1 MTNMI
6 RYLFYGIILLLLT
19 LTSAA
24 QENIEAETLVVG
36 SIIQGRIDDAT
47 PRVVY
52 RMEGSRGLVVRFTLE
67 ASDGN
72 LDPVLTIFTANG
84 DVLFR
89 RDDTQGSR
97 NVETTLTFEENGLVY
112 LVIGRFGYSLGS
124 TSGDY
129 ELSIERIGVL
139 SQQGTNLQ
147 YGIPIT
153 DTITNTQPQI
163 YYTFQANA
171 GDILTIEMVRSSGT
185 LDPML
190 QIVDSNRFLIVEN
203 DDADGDTRNSRIDNL
218 VIPETGTYIIVA
230 TRYGE
235 ATGESVGSFVLIIGE
250 GANSGLGNNRQSPQ
264 VIFLNQTIKAELT
277 EEQFQRYYQFTAER
291 DQIVTITMERARF
304 PGQLDA
310 YLILTNAGYQPLIEN
325 DDGGSG
331 TNARI
336 ASFRIPATGQYNI
349 IATRFGRSEGD
360 TFGEFNLTLQ
370 DNGFAFDDVESNI
383 PRLLY
388 GTTVQDVINDDDS
401 ESLYVFWGTIGDV
414 VTISMDK
421 STGDLDAVLELL
433 DNNQVRMLRDD
444 DSGANQ
450 NARIEHYILT
460 YTGVHYI
467 RASRYEGSGRPTNT
481 TGDFN
486 LSLTRILNN

>member
-1 MTNMI
+1 MMSMK
-6 RYLFYGIILLLLT
+6 RHLLYGLILLLLT

-24 QENIEAETLVVG
+24 QENIESETLVVG
-36 SIIQGRIDDAT
+36 SIAQGRIDDTT

-52 RMEGSRGLVVRFTLE
+52 RMDGSRGMVVRFVLAAT
-67 ASDGN
+67 DGD
-72 LDPVLTIFTANG
+72 LDPVLTIFTADG

-89 RDDTQGSR
+89 RDDTQGNR
-97 NVETTLTFEENGLVY
+97 NVEATFTFEDNGLVY
-112 LVIGRFGYSLGS
+112 IVIGRFGYSLGS

-147 YGIPIT
+147 YGIPVT

-185 LDPML
+185 LDPVL
-190 QIVDSNRFLIVEN
+190 QIVDSNRFLIAEN
-203 DDADGDTRNSRIDNL
+203 DDADGDTRNSRIENL
-218 VIPETGTYIIVA
+218 IIQETGTYIIVA

-235 ATGESVGSFVLIIGE
+235 STGESVGSFVLIIGE

-264 VIFLNQTIKAELT
+264 VIFLNQTIQAEIT
-277 EEQFQRYYQFTAER
+277 EEQYQRYYQFTAER
-291 DQIVTITMERARF
+291 DQIVTITLDRASFR
-304 PGQLDA
+304 GQLDA
-310 YLILTNAGYQPLIEN
+310 YLILTNAGYLSLIEN

-360 TFGEFNLTLQ
+360 SHGEFNLTLQ
-370 DNGFAFDDVESNI
+370 DNGFAFDGVVSDI

-388 GTTVQDVINDDDS
+388 GTTLQDVISDNDSD
-401 ESLYVFWGTIGDV
+401 SLYVFWGTIGDI

-421 STGDLDAVLELL
+421 TTGDLDAVLELL

-450 NARIEHYILT
+450 NARIERYILT
-460 YTGVHYI
+460 YTGVHFI

-481 TGDFN
+481 TGGFN
-486 LSLTRILNN
+486 LSLSRILNN